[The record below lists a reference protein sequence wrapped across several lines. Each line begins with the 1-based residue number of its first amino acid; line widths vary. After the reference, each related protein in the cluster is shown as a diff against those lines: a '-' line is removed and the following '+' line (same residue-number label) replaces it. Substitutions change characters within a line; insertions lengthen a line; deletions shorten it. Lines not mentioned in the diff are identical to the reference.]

1 MFIRLVQDL
10 GVDTQV
16 AQHLSATYGDRAF
29 SVGKMA
35 QLTGMRWPIVGR
47 RLHSDFPYI
56 DAEVRYAVKEYAA
69 TAVDVIA
76 RRLRLSFLNVQAAEE
91 ALPVVVQ
98 IMGDELGWDQQERAR
113 QTEEAVVFLRSQV
126 YLNINL

>member
-1 MFIRLVQDL
+1 MNMITKYHYLVLTNQIFAKVWTIPDNIVFRLVQDL

-47 RLHSDFPYI
+47 RIH
-56 DAEVRYAVKEYAA
+56 
-69 TAVDVIA
+69 VD
-76 RRLRLSFLNVQAAEE
+76 
-91 ALPVVVQ
+91 LPVEV
-98 IMGDELGWDQQERAR
+98 L
-113 QTEEAVVFLRSQV
+113 TF
-126 YLNINL
+126 

>member
-35 QLTGMRWPIVGR
+35 QLTGRRWPVVGR
-47 RLHSDFPYI
+47 RLHGDFPYI
-56 DAEVRYAVKEYAA
+56 DAGIRYAVK
-69 TAVDVIA
+69 VSPGRQA
-76 RRLRLSFLNVQAAEE
+76 RH
-91 ALPVVVQ
+91 
-98 IMGDELGWDQQERAR
+98 
-113 QTEEAVVFLRSQV
+113 
-126 YLNINL
+126 